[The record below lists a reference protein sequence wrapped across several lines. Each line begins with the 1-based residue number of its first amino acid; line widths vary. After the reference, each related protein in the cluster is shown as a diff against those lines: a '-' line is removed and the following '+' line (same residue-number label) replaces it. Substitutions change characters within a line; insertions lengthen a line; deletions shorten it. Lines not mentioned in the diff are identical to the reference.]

1 MRIRTQRLEI
11 TAADRETWM
20 ALLNGVVGPAVA
32 GYPTVGDLVM
42 ARLVV
47 DGHLDAG
54 EWGPWQIEERTTGLL
69 VGGVGFKGAPD
80 DAGVVEIG
88 YGLAPEARGR
98 GLATEAVVGLLEHA
112 RDQGARVVRAEI
124 DADNAPS
131 RAVVERAGFTQTE
144 TRDDLT
150 WWARDL
156 R

>member
-1 MRIRTQRLEI
+1 MRIRTQRLEL
-11 TAADRETWM
+11 TAADRDTWI
-20 ALLNGVVGPAVA
+20 ALLDGVAGPSVA

-47 DGHLDAG
+47 DGHLTAG
-54 EWGPWQIEERTTGLL
+54 EWGPWQIEERSTGLL

-80 DAGVVEIG
+80 NAGVVEIG

-98 GLATEAVVGLLEHA
+98 GLATEAVVGLVEHA
-112 RDQGARVVRAEI
+112 HARGARVIRAEI

-131 RAVVERAGFTQTE
+131 RGVVERAGFTQTE
-144 TRDDLT
+144 ARDGIT
-150 WWARDL
+150 WWVRDL